1 MRLHNLPDEA
11 SEDISDQ
18 RMQIA
23 GVFVQS
29 SWSECIYYCKPCQSV
44 YLSVFAVKLRNYRID
59 FYYIIYLGLP

>member
-1 MRLHNLPDEA
+1 MTRSPESRLSEKQEIRMRLHNLPDEA

-29 SWSECIYYCKPCQSV
+29 S
-44 YLSVFAVKLRNYRID
+44 
-59 FYYIIYLGLP
+59 